1 MVGTEDW
8 SGQSFEIVQEG
19 SHSWTGNISVSILI
33 VGGAIAKKS
42 WNGTSG
48 RADGDWKE
56 GDTITLKSC
65 LESGKIQF

>member
-19 SHSWTGNISVSILI
+19 SHSWKGNISVWNRTTL
-33 VGGAIAKKS
+33 GGPIAKKS
-42 WNGTSG
+42 IW

-65 LESGKIQF
+65 LEAGKIQF